1 MTKNS
6 QGTMKWLKP
15 SYLKSALAVLKTR
28 HFILFTLFG
37 ICTLFYY
44 FGELVDFAGWKALHL
59 ELWYTVHDIHRLLF
73 LVPIVYASYFFGIR
87 GTIIVT
93 VASLVA
99 CLPRAIFI
107 STFPDAI
114 PRTVLFTVPVGAIGS
129 LIAIMKKKYPN
140 LRHID
145 VIVRNESNS
154 RQEKEN
160 RTEDGVFTAGD
171 IEVDLSRRLVKL
183 RRQILKLTP
192 KEYELLSYLIR
203 NSGRVVSHKDIL
215 HNVWGPEYNGEN
227 EYLRTFVRQLRHK
240 IEDDPS
246 HPQFIVTEQGIGYRF
261 VMPVEHPR

>member
-1 MTKNS
+1 
-6 QGTMKWLKP
+6 
-15 SYLKSALAVLKTR
+15 
-28 HFILFTLFG
+28 
-37 ICTLFYY
+37 
-44 FGELVDFAGWKALHL
+44 
-59 ELWYTVHDIHRLLF
+59 
-73 LVPIVYASYFFGIR
+73 
-87 GTIIVT
+87 
-93 VASLVA
+93 
-99 CLPRAIFI
+99 
-107 STFPDAI
+107 
-114 PRTVLFTVPVGAIGS
+114 VLFTVPVGAIGS
-129 LIAIMKKKYPN
+129 LIAIMKRKYQN
-140 LRHID
+140 LRRVD
-145 VIVRNESNS
+145 VLVRNESNS